1 MGGGRGAG
9 FFAETDGWRASE
21 AFAKGTLVAASAQ
34 NTATD
39 AGGGTSGGILDAL
52 RPWWS
57 YPYGHPEKTKKIEML
72 QKALK
77 PRAEKMAGGFAELFD
92 PQQFIIKFGARLL
105 KEATTKGKKSNIIN

>member
-1 MGGGRGAG
+1 MGGGRGGG
-9 FFAETDGWRASE
+9 FFAGTDGWRASE
-21 AFAKGTLVAASAQ
+21 AFARGTLVAATAQ

-39 AGGGTSGGILDAL
+39 AGGASGGILDAL

-77 PRAEKMAGGFAELFD
+77 PRAEKMANGFMYMPDMPNLQEKLIYSGIELF
-92 PQQFIIKFGARLL
+92 
-105 KEATTKGKKSNIIN
+105 KKMHKH